1 MFPEDAY
8 EDAYEDV
15 NVPGKRYDRQ
25 GTIPLR
31 KEH

>member
-1 MFPEDAY
+1 MFP